1 MSFRG
6 LTSGERKRLQ
16 SGILSAEEA
25 TKVAIRAREKEASQP
40 SVLEKIEGAV
50 RIVAKGVAGVYT
62 GGLAIPV
69 INALE
74 NVIPRATPEQQLFG
88 QRVHAA
94 APVAAGAPM
103 ASYFG
108 NGTYGNGGQIPSM
121 TTGAD
126 WLGSIARIT
135 ESIAPAFYGG
145 ARRAIGPDTPENYP
159 TGYPSAAP
167 RALPGP
173 AGPVMAGIVRVIL
186 YKIRNNLGRAISL
199 SGIAAL
205 VRRLGPAA
213 TAIGLGIAVDEL
225 ATLIFHHEAR
235 KARRRRRGISARD
248 ITRARSTITRMTRF
262 MGRVQEAC
270 APVGH
275 VRHRRRLHRP
285 GCGCVVCRR
294 AA

>member
-1 MSFRG
+1 MSFKN
-6 LTSGERKRLQ
+6 LTSGERRRLQ
-16 SGILSAEEA
+16 QGILSAEEA
-25 TKVAIRAREKEASQP
+25 TKVSIRAAEKQAQQP
-40 SVLEKIEGAV
+40 SLAEKVEGGV
-50 RIVAKGVAGVYT
+50 RLIGKAIATAYGA
-62 GGLAIPV
+62 GGLVTTIEK
-69 INALE
+69 L
-74 NVIPRATPEQQLFG
+74 IPRATPEQQLGLVPFTDTG
-88 QRVHAA
+88 G
-94 APVAAGAPM
+94 GAPM
-103 ASYFG
+103 P
-108 NGTYGNGGQIPSM
+108 NGE
-121 TTGAD
+121 TGIFMPGPEGTVSTD
-126 WLGSIARIT
+126 WLGSLARIT
-135 ESIAPAFYGG
+135 SAIAPAFYPSST
-145 ARRAIGPDTPENYP
+145 RRAIGPEAD

-173 AGPVMAGIVRVIL
+173 AGPIMSGIVRVIL
-186 YKIRNNLGRAISL
+186 YKIRQNVGRAISL
-199 SGIAAL
+199 SSIAAL

-285 GCGCVVCRR
+285 GCGCIVCRR